1 MDFIQ
6 RHPLEDLLSTPAPAS
21 LSGVDHISV
30 LRRPA
35 VLSIMAAPEALSALP
50 DGVLRIYGPSECL
63 LVLNETELGAV
74 TAHLKNAGV
83 PWVDQSHAY
92 VVARLSGP
100 NARAV
105 LAKGTAVD
113 LHPAAFSIKQSTN
126 TLYGQVRVN
135 LTRIADDAFEIVVPR
150 SYARFF
156 FEDML
161 QAGRSFS
168 LTAAFAQA

>member
-6 RHPLEDLLSTPAPAS
+6 RHPLEDLMPTPAPAS
-21 LSGVDHISV
+21 LRDGDHMSI

-35 VLSIMAAPEALSALP
+35 VLSIIAAPEALSALP
-50 DGVLRIYGPSECL
+50 DGVLRICGPSECL
-63 LVLNETELGAV
+63 LVLNETELDVV
-74 TAHLKNAGV
+74 TAELKSAGV
-83 PWVDQSHAY
+83 PWVDQSHAS

-113 LHPAAFSIKQSTN
+113 LHPAVFSINQSTN
-126 TLYGQVRVN
+126 TLYGQVRIN
-135 LTRIADDAFEIVVPR
+135 LTRIADDVFELVVPR

-156 FEDML
+156 FEDIL
-161 QAGRSFS
+161 QAGWSFS